1 MRRLRVVWRPLAC
14 FVSLL
19 AATGVSSGAVP
30 LMTGLGTPHFAGTA
44 RSPLAQKYFD
54 QGFRLCYAFN
64 HDEAIRA
71 FREAARLDPSCAMAH
86 WGIALA
92 LGPNVN
98 FPVDQ
103 DREKEA
109 FAEVHKSRTLAAK
122 GTPRERAWIEALAK
136 RYSDDPK
143 AVLHALDQ
151 AFTAPKQDPTAKYHT
166 DLESPTNYATRLLA

>member
-30 LMTGLGTPHFAGTA
+30 LMTGLGTPHLAVTT

-71 FREAARLDPSCAMAH
+71 FREAARLDPACAMAH
-86 WGIALA
+86 WGIAYA

-98 FPVDQ
+98 FPVDPA
-103 DREKEA
+103 REKEA
-109 FAEVHKSRTLAAK
+109 FGEIATARKLAAK
-122 GTPRERAWIEALAK
+122 TTAKERSWIEDMGK
-136 RYSDDPK
+136 RYSDNP
-143 AVLHALDQ
+143 
-151 AFTAPKQDPTAKYHT
+151 
-166 DLESPTNYATRLLA
+166 